1 MPEGPD
7 LKQYLDAGMEFTNL
21 RRSQANKIVR
31 DLVKN
36 GQLAQ
41 ERAQTYVDELLE
53 RSRKRTDALVEA
65 VRTEVRGQFEMLGI
79 ATKDDLER
87 LERKIARA
95 GRAAGTKKA
104 PMKPPAKSP
113 AKNTSTKAKA
123 AGPSASKKA
132 GGQ

>member
-1 MPEGPD
+1 MPEAPD
-7 LKQYLDAGMEFTNL
+7 LKQYLDAGMEFTHL

-31 DLVKN
+31 ELVKN

-41 ERAQTYVDELLE
+41 ERTQSYVDELLE
-53 RSRKRTDALVEA
+53 RSRKRTDALVET

-87 LERKIARA
+87 LERKIARS
-95 GRAAGTKKA
+95 GKAAGAKKV
-104 PMKPPAKSP
+104 PTKSP
-113 AKNTSTKAKA
+113 AKNPATKAKT
-123 AGPSASKKA
+123 AGPPDGKKV